1 MSFTAEFMT
10 HESEFIAF
18 VDLEGKFFILH
29 TFSVQIRDASNK
41 KSSGIRSK
49 IDIKSP
55 VLTTKLTSMFML
67 KNQKVAIVRS
77 TLDYVI
83 PKVNRDKV
91 TLNGKLNVANTK
103 SLSAAKGNM

>member
-1 MSFTAEFMT
+1 
-10 HESEFIAF
+10 
-18 VDLEGKFFILH
+18 
-29 TFSVQIRDASNK
+29 
-41 KSSGIRSK
+41 
-49 IDIKSP
+49 
-55 VLTTKLTSMFML
+55 MFML

-91 TLNGKLNVANTK
+91 TLNGKLIVANTK

>member
-1 MSFTAEFMT
+1 M
-10 HESEFIAF
+10 
-18 VDLEGKFFILH
+18 LKKRFFGENKYIYIYI
-29 TFSVQIRDASNK
+29 FSVQVRDASNK
-41 KSSGIRSK
+41 KSTGFRSK

-55 VLTTKLTSMFML
+55 VFTTKLTSTFML
-67 KNQKVAIVRS
+67 KNQKMAIVRS

-83 PKVNRDKV
+83 PKVMRDKV

>member
-1 MSFTAEFMT
+1 MIRLKITPSWENKYIYF
-10 HESEFIAF
+10 
-18 VDLEGKFFILH
+18 
-29 TFSVQIRDASNK
+29 FSVQVRDASNK
-41 KSSGIRSK
+41 KSTGFRSK

-55 VLTTKLTSMFML
+55 VFTTKLTSTFML
-67 KNQKVAIVRS
+67 KNQKMAIVRS

-83 PKVNRDKV
+83 PKVMRDKV